1 MILWNCLIKG
11 LKRRDKWRPGGTV
24 TWHFPFIYI
33 ARNVL
38 CDTLDWL
45 VVESNDDLNS
55 YPRGTFS
62 LYSGQD
68 GGEE

>member
-1 MILWNCLIKG
+1 MALSLY
-11 LKRRDKWRPGGTV
+11 
-24 TWHFPFIYI
+24 IYCEKC
-33 ARNVL
+33 L

-45 VVESNDDLNS
+45 VVESNDDDDDDDVNS

>member
-45 VVESNDDLNS
+45 VVDSNDDLR
-55 YPRGTFS
+55 PLFI
-62 LYSGQD
+62 
-68 GGEE
+68 